1 MGNELRLVCFEL
13 QHQQFAFSI
22 DSVRETLSM
31 QPITRVFLTPPCVA
45 GVFSLR
51 GEIVPALD
59 LGPLLAISRRQIG
72 DDSKI
77 VVLKNALGT
86 VGVIVDR
93 LLDQQRVEDI
103 QPPPPSLAPEVAA
116 LLKGVAT
123 LETGLLRILDA
134 SAILDVEALRALR
147 KEAAS

>member
-1 MGNELRLVCFEL
+1 MGTELRLVCFEL
-13 QHQQFAFSI
+13 ERQEFAFPI
-22 DSVRETLSM
+22 DSVRETLAM

-59 LGPLLAISRRQIG
+59 LGPLLAIPRRTVS
-72 DDSKI
+72 DHSKI
-77 VVLKNALGT
+77 VVLKHGLGT

-93 LLDQQRVEDI
+93 LLDQQRVEDV
-103 QPPPPSLAPEVAA
+103 QPPPSSLSAEVAG

-123 LETGLLRILDA
+123 IEGGLLRILDA
-134 SAILDVEALRALR
+134 SAILDCEALRSLR
-147 KEAAS
+147 KE

>member
-1 MGNELRLVCFEL
+1 MGTELRLVCFEL
-13 QHQQFAFSI
+13 ERQEFAFPI
-22 DSVRETLSM
+22 DSVRETLAM

-59 LGPLLAISRRQIG
+59 LGPLLAIPRRTG
-72 DDSKI
+72 RSSDDSKI
-77 VVLKNALGT
+77 VVLKHGLGT

-93 LLDQQRVEDI
+93 LLDQHRVEDV
-103 QPPPPSLAPEVAA
+103 QPPPSSLSAEVAA

-123 LETGLLRILDA
+123 VEGGLMRILDA
-134 SAILDVEALRALR
+134 GAILDCEALRALR
-147 KEAAS
+147 KE

>member
-13 QHQQFAFSI
+13 QSQQFAFPI

-31 QPITRVFLTPPCVA
+31 QPITRVFLTPACVA

-77 VVLKNALGT
+77 VVLKHALGT

-103 QPPPPSLAPEVAA
+103 QPPPSSLSPDVAA

-123 LETGLLRILDA
+123 VETGLLRILDA

>member
-13 QHQQFAFSI
+13 EHQEFAFPI
-22 DSVRETLSM
+22 DTVRETLAM
-31 QPITRVFLTPPCVA
+31 QPITRVFLTPPCIA

-59 LGPLLAISRRQIG
+59 LGPLLAIQRRTIS

-77 VVLKNALGT
+77 VVLKHALGT

-93 LLDQQRVEDI
+93 LLDQHRVEEV
-103 QPPPPSLAPEVAA
+103 QPPPSSLSSEVAG

-123 LETGLLRILDA
+123 VEGGLMRILDA
-134 SAILDVEALRALR
+134 TAILECDALRGLR
-147 KEAAS
+147 KEPS

>member
-13 QHQQFAFSI
+13 QSQQFAFPI

-59 LGPLLAISRRQIG
+59 LGPLLAIARRQIG

-77 VVLKNALGT
+77 VVLKHALGT

-103 QPPPPSLAPEVAA
+103 QPPPPSLSPAVAA

-123 LETGLLRILDA
+123 VETGLLRILDA
-134 SAILDVEALRALR
+134 SAILEVEALRALR
-147 KEAAS
+147 KEIAS